1 MSKKQKKGARP
12 QVWWM
17 CLNPYSQTAPMMRHA
32 SFAEAQAE
40 AMRLCQKEGKK
51 VHVVELV
58 GTAHPPLATPT
69 WEFRREVWA

>member
-1 MSKKQKKGARP
+1 MSKKKKERP

-17 CLNPYSQTAPMMRHA
+17 CLNPYSATAPMVRHA

-40 AMRLCQKEGKK
+40 ALRLAKAESKK
-51 VHVVELV
+51 VHVLELV
-58 GTAHPPLATPT
+58 GTAHPPMDEAT

>member
-1 MSKKQKKGARP
+1 MSKKKKNKPRP

-17 CLNPYSQTAPMMRHA
+17 CLNPYSQKAPMVRHE

-40 AMRLCQKEGKK
+40 AMRLCAQETKK
-51 VHVVELV
+51 VHVVQLV
-58 GTAHPPLATPT
+58 GTANPPIATPT